1 MQSCNK
7 TISVI
12 KKNEGDL
19 FVALEFF
26 ECILYWVS
34 GILYLLFC
42 SFSLKRCP
50 SNRIIFRVHKTW
62 IHTPGL
68 NTPGRW
74 SYSSVRGSFYP
85 REQGGR
91 GGIWG
96 VSGVGDTDG
105 SNARVRKSSTGDSH
119 VLHPFEVTTTW
130 LVGVQPANPQSCT
143 ALPAAHTFLRR
154 NPKPSLLTDED

>member
-1 MQSCNK
+1 MQSYNK

-68 NTPGRW
+68 DTPGRW

-85 REQGGR
+85 REQEGC
-91 GGIWG
+91 GGIWS
-96 VSGVGDTDG
+96 VSGGHGWIKCESLEKFHRWFSRAPPLWGHYYLVGRCST
-105 SNARVRKSSTGDSH
+105 RKSPI
-119 VLHPFEVTTTW
+119 LHSP
-130 LVGVQPANPQSCT
+130 P
-143 ALPAAHTFLRR
+143 RR
-154 NPKPSLLTDED
+154 THISP